1 MHQIFIH
8 AENFTV
14 FQEKQTWEI
23 GRLNFLYGELA
34 TGKSSLF
41 KLIELFPSN
50 DQEMKEVKHFQSFG
64 PHANFENILHD
75 KSKPLKIAFEVRAE
89 IGVFTQNY
97 EFKPSKKQGE
107 GELSHFTIVFNEEIV
122 FEYINGDGQLFT
134 LPTLNLF
141 EAARDFL
148 SKQEKDAPLAE
159 DCPTR
164 SELLIAIF
172 RLADDSNFIGQAERE
187 FFQRTPALKMRK
199 KEPKQDN
206 DLPFQ
211 DFFFQLFEITDFNG
225 LDEFAESLSWF
236 VRQCF
241 STLGLYF
248 QRNILNT
255 TQHFNRFAPTA
266 FKKIEDGFKKLDE
279 FEIFSDVKKINPI
292 FKDFGLP
299 RPIRSDI
306 NDSEGNNYGYSYLF
320 EYANKKRVQYY
331 QLSSTEQR
339 KIFMLT
345 QIISHHDMHSEFN
358 FHNDYGWMYI
368 DNLENLMPVV
378 ELGPFIKNLM
388 KHFPKYYFFFET
400 RGTHVESLTKELI
413 QSKKIKKSEIRIY
426 HFIKNKKKH
435 TAYVSQHTIT
445 KRNEVFPSLYNTNR
459 IEENWKRKIPNQLH
473 FN

>member
-164 SELLIAIF
+164 SELLIAVF

-199 KEPKQDN
+199 KGPKQDS

-255 TQHFNRFAPTA
+255 TQSFNRFAPTA

-279 FEIFSDVKKINPI
+279 FEIFSEEKKITPI

-299 RPIRSDI
+299 KPIRSEI

-368 DNLENLMPVV
+368 DNLENLMPVA
-378 ELGPFIKNLM
+378 ELGSFIKNLI

-413 QSKKIKKSEIRIY
+413 RSKKIKKSEIRIY

-445 KRNEVFPSLYNTNR
+445 KRNEVFPSLYNTNK
-459 IEENWKRKIPNQLH
+459 IEENWKRKIPLQLH

>member
-23 GRLNFLYGELA
+23 GRINFLYGELA
-34 TGKSSLF
+34 TGKSSLI
-41 KLIELFPSN
+41 KLLELFPSN
-50 DQEMKEVKHFQSFG
+50 DQEMKEVKYFQSFG
-64 PHANFENILHD
+64 PYANFENILHD
-75 KSKPLKIAFEVRAE
+75 KNKPLKIGFEVRAE

-164 SELLIAIF
+164 SELLIAVF

-199 KEPKQDN
+199 KGPKQDS

-248 QRNILNT
+248 QRNVLNT
-255 TQHFNRFAPTA
+255 TQSFNRFAPTA

-279 FEIFSDVKKINPI
+279 FEIFSEEKKITPI

-299 RPIRSDI
+299 KPIRSEI

-368 DNLENLMPVV
+368 DNLENLMPVA
-378 ELGPFIKNLM
+378 ELGPFIKNLI

-413 QSKKIKKSEIRIY
+413 RSKKIKKSEIRIY

-459 IEENWKRKIPNQLH
+459 IEENWKRKIPLQLH

>member
-23 GRLNFLYGELA
+23 ERLNFLYGELA

-89 IGVFTQNY
+89 IGVFTQTY

-107 GELSHFTIVFNEEIV
+107 GELSHFTIIFNEEIV
-122 FEYINGDGQLFT
+122 FEYINGDGELFT

-148 SKQEKDAPLAE
+148 SKQEKGAPLAD

-164 SELLIAIF
+164 SELLIAVF

-199 KEPKQDN
+199 KGPKQDS
-206 DLPFQ
+206 DQPFQ

-255 TQHFNRFAPTA
+255 TQSFNRFAPTA

-279 FEIFSDVKKINPI
+279 FEIFADEKKVNPI

-299 RPIRSDI
+299 KPIRSEI
-306 NDSEGNNYGYSYLF
+306 IDSEGNNYGYSYLF
-320 EYANKKRVQYY
+320 EYTNKKRVQYY

-368 DNLENLMPVV
+368 DNLENLMPVN
-378 ELGPFIKNLM
+378 ELGPFIKNLF

-413 QSKKIKKSEIRIY
+413 RSKKIKKSEIRIY
-426 HFIKNKKKH
+426 HFIKNKKNH

-459 IEENWKRKIPNQLH
+459 IEENWKRKIPLQLH

>member
-89 IGVFTQNY
+89 IGVFTQTY

-122 FEYINGDGQLFT
+122 FEYINGDGELFT

-148 SKQEKDAPLAE
+148 SKQEKGAPLAE

-164 SELLIAIF
+164 SELLIAVF

-199 KEPKQDN
+199 KGPKQDS
-206 DLPFQ
+206 DQPFQ

-255 TQHFNRFAPTA
+255 TQNFNRFAPTA

-279 FEIFSDVKKINPI
+279 FEIFADEKKVNPI

-299 RPIRSDI
+299 KPIRSEI
-306 NDSEGNNYGYSYLF
+306 IDSEGNNYGYSYLF

-368 DNLENLMPVV
+368 DNLENLMPVN
-378 ELGPFIKNLM
+378 ELGPFIKNLF

-413 QSKKIKKSEIRIY
+413 RSKKIKKSEIRIY
-426 HFIKNKKKH
+426 HFIKNKKNH

-459 IEENWKRKIPNQLH
+459 IEENWKIKIPLQLH

>member
-89 IGVFTQNY
+89 IGVFIQTY

-122 FEYINGDGQLFT
+122 FEYINGDGELFT

-148 SKQEKDAPLAE
+148 SKQEKGVPLAD

-164 SELLIAIF
+164 SELLIAVF

-199 KEPKQDN
+199 KGPKQDS
-206 DLPFQ
+206 DQPFQ

-255 TQHFNRFAPTA
+255 TQNFNRFAPTA

-279 FEIFSDVKKINPI
+279 FEIFADEKKVNPI

-299 RPIRSDI
+299 KPIRSEI
-306 NDSEGNNYGYSYLF
+306 IDSEGNNYGYSYLF

-368 DNLENLMPVV
+368 DNLENLMPVN
-378 ELGPFIKNLM
+378 ELGPFIKNLF

-413 QSKKIKKSEIRIY
+413 RSKKIKKSEIRIY
-426 HFIKNKKKH
+426 HFIKNKKNH

-459 IEENWKRKIPNQLH
+459 IEENWKIKIPLQLH

>member
-14 FQEKQTWEI
+14 FQENQTWEI

-50 DQEMKEVKHFQSFG
+50 DQEMKQVKHFQSFG

-89 IGVFTQNY
+89 IGVFTQTY

-122 FEYINGDGQLFT
+122 FEYINGDGELFT

-148 SKQEKDAPLAE
+148 SKQEKGAPLAD

-164 SELLIAIF
+164 SELLIAVF

-199 KEPKQDN
+199 KGPKQDS
-206 DLPFQ
+206 DQPFQ

-236 VRQCF
+236 IRQCF

-255 TQHFNRFAPTA
+255 TQSFNRFAPTA

-279 FEIFSDVKKINPI
+279 FEIFADEKKVNPI

-299 RPIRSDI
+299 KPIRSEI
-306 NDSEGNNYGYSYLF
+306 IDSEGNNYGYSYLF
-320 EYANKKRVQYY
+320 EYTNKKRVQYY

-339 KIFMLT
+339 KVFMLT

-368 DNLENLMPVV
+368 DNLENLMPVN
-378 ELGPFIKNLM
+378 ELGPFIKNLF

-413 QSKKIKKSEIRIY
+413 RSKKIKKSEIRIY
-426 HFIKNKKKH
+426 HFIKNKKNH

-445 KRNEVFPSLYNTNR
+445 KRNEVFPSLYKSSKTN
-459 IEENWKRKIPNQLH
+459 ENWKRKIPLQLH

>member
-1 MHQIFIH
+1 MHRIFIH
-8 AENFTV
+8 AENFTL
-14 FQEKQTWEI
+14 FQDKQTWEI

-41 KLIELFPSN
+41 KLLELFPSN
-50 DQEMKEVKHFQSFG
+50 DHEMKEVKHFQSFG

-75 KSKPLKIAFEVRAE
+75 KSKPLKIGFEVRAE
-89 IGVFTQNY
+89 IGVFTQTY
-97 EFKPSKKQGE
+97 EFKSAEKKKE
-107 GELSHFTIVFNEEIV
+107 AVLSNFKIIFNEEIV
-122 FEYINGDGQLFT
+122 FEYVDGDGQLFT

-148 SKQEKDAPLAE
+148 SKQEKDAPLAD

-164 SELLIAIF
+164 SELLIAVF
-172 RLADDSNFIGQAERE
+172 RLADDSNYIGKVERE

-199 KEPKQDN
+199 KGPKQES
-206 DLPFQ
+206 DLPFE
-211 DFFFQLFEITDFNG
+211 DFFFQLFEITEFNG
-225 LDEFAESLSWF
+225 LSDFAESLSWF
-236 VRQCF
+236 IRQCF
-241 STLGLYF
+241 SMLGLYF

-255 TQHFNRFAPTA
+255 TQNYNRFAPTA

-279 FEIFSDVKKINPI
+279 FEIFSDEKKTTPI

-299 RPIRSDI
+299 KPIKSEI

-320 EYANKKRVQYY
+320 EYSNKKRVQYY

-339 KIFMLT
+339 KIFLLT
-345 QIISHHDMHSEFN
+345 QIIAHQHMHCEFD

-368 DNLENLMPVV
+368 DNLENLIPVA
-378 ELGPFIKNLM
+378 ELGTFIKNLL
-388 KHFPKYYFFFET
+388 KHFPKYHYFFET
-400 RGTHVESLTKELI
+400 RGTHIESLTKELI
-413 QSKKIKKSEIRIY
+413 RSKKIKKSDIRIY
-426 HFIKNKKKH
+426 HFIKNKKTQTSH
-435 TAYVSQHTIT
+435 ISQHTVT

-459 IEENWKRKIPNQLH
+459 IQKNWKRKIPLQLH

>member
-1 MHQIFIH
+1 
-8 AENFTV
+8 
-14 FQEKQTWEI
+14 
-23 GRLNFLYGELA
+23 
-34 TGKSSLF
+34 
-41 KLIELFPSN
+41 
-50 DQEMKEVKHFQSFG
+50 
-64 PHANFENILHD
+64 
-75 KSKPLKIAFEVRAE
+75 
-89 IGVFTQNY
+89 
-97 EFKPSKKQGE
+97 
-107 GELSHFTIVFNEEIV
+107 
-122 FEYINGDGQLFT
+122 
-134 LPTLNLF
+134 
-141 EAARDFL
+141 
-148 SKQEKDAPLAE
+148 
-159 DCPTR
+159 
-164 SELLIAIF
+164 
-172 RLADDSNFIGQAERE
+172 
-187 FFQRTPALKMRK
+187 MRK
-199 KEPKQDN
+199 KGPKQDS
-206 DLPFQ
+206 DQPFQ

-255 TQHFNRFAPTA
+255 TQNFNRFAPTA

-279 FEIFSDVKKINPI
+279 FEIFADEKKINPI

-299 RPIRSDI
+299 MPIRSEI
-306 NDSEGNNYGYSYLF
+306 IDSEGNNYGYSYLF

-368 DNLENLMPVV
+368 DNLENLMPVN
-378 ELGPFIKNLM
+378 ELGPFIKNLF

-413 QSKKIKKSEIRIY
+413 RSKKIKKSEIRIY
-426 HFIKNKKKH
+426 HFIKNKKNH

-459 IEENWKRKIPNQLH
+459 IEENWKRKIPLQLH

>member
-75 KSKPLKIAFEVRAE
+75 KSKPLKVAFEVRAE
-89 IGVFTQNY
+89 IGVFIQTY

-122 FEYINGDGQLFT
+122 FEYINGDGELFT

-148 SKQEKDAPLAE
+148 SKQEKGAPLAE

-164 SELLIAIF
+164 SELLIAVF

-199 KEPKQDN
+199 KGPKQDN
-206 DLPFQ
+206 DQPFQ

-255 TQHFNRFAPTA
+255 TQNFNRFAPTA

-279 FEIFSDVKKINPI
+279 FEIFADEKKINPI

-299 RPIRSDI
+299 KPIRSEI
-306 NDSEGNNYGYSYLF
+306 IDSEGNNYGYSYLF

-368 DNLENLMPVV
+368 DNLENLMPVN
-378 ELGPFIKNLM
+378 ELGPFIKNLF

-413 QSKKIKKSEIRIY
+413 RSKKIKKSEIRIY
-426 HFIKNKKKH
+426 HFIKNKKNH

-459 IEENWKRKIPNQLH
+459 IEENWKRKIPLQLH

>member
-1 MHQIFIH
+1 
-8 AENFTV
+8 
-14 FQEKQTWEI
+14 
-23 GRLNFLYGELA
+23 
-34 TGKSSLF
+34 
-41 KLIELFPSN
+41 
-50 DQEMKEVKHFQSFG
+50 MKEVKHFQSFG

-89 IGVFTQNY
+89 IGVFIQTY

-122 FEYINGDGQLFT
+122 FEYINGDGELFT

-148 SKQEKDAPLAE
+148 SKQEKGAPLAE

-164 SELLIAIF
+164 SELLIAVF

-199 KEPKQDN
+199 KGPKQDN
-206 DLPFQ
+206 DQPFQ
-211 DFFFQLFEITDFNG
+211 DFFFQLFEITYFNG

-255 TQHFNRFAPTA
+255 TQNFNRFAPTA

-279 FEIFSDVKKINPI
+279 FEIFADEKKINPI

-299 RPIRSDI
+299 KPIRSEI
-306 NDSEGNNYGYSYLF
+306 IDSEGNNYGYSYLF
-320 EYANKKRVQYY
+320 EYSNKKRVQYY

-368 DNLENLMPVV
+368 DNLENLIPVN
-378 ELGPFIKNLM
+378 ELGPFIKNLF

-426 HFIKNKKKH
+426 HFIKNKKNH

-445 KRNEVFPSLYNTNR
+445 KRNEVFPSLYNTNKM
-459 IEENWKRKIPNQLH
+459 EGNWKRKIPLQLH

>member
-1 MHQIFIH
+1 MLTYADVCLHMLTY
-8 AENFTV
+8 AD
-14 FQEKQTWEI
+14 I
-23 GRLNFLYGELA
+23 GEFLFVGA
-34 TGKSSLF
+34 
-41 KLIELFPSN
+41 
-50 DQEMKEVKHFQSFG
+50 VKTERSVT
-64 PHANFENILHD
+64 PFENILHD

-97 EFKPSKKQGE
+97 EFKPSEKQGE

-164 SELLIAIF
+164 SELLIAVF

-199 KEPKQDN
+199 KGPKQDS

-255 TQHFNRFAPTA
+255 TQRFNRFAPTA

-279 FEIFSDVKKINPI
+279 FEIFSEEKKITPI

-299 RPIRSDI
+299 KPIRSEI

-368 DNLENLMPVV
+368 DNLENLMPVA
-378 ELGPFIKNLM
+378 ELGPFIKNLI

-413 QSKKIKKSEIRIY
+413 RSKKIKKSEIRIY

-445 KRNEVFPSLYNTNR
+445 KRNEVFPSLYNTNK
-459 IEENWKRKIPNQLH
+459 IEENWKRKIPAQLH

>member
-34 TGKSSLF
+34 TGKSSLI
-41 KLIELFPSN
+41 KLLELFPSN
-50 DQEMKEVKHFQSFG
+50 EQEMKEVKYFQSFG
-64 PHANFENILHD
+64 PYANFENILHD

-89 IGVFTQNY
+89 IGVFTQTY
-97 EFKPSKKQGE
+97 EFLPSEMKNE
-107 GELSHFTIVFNEEIV
+107 AVLSNFNVIFNEETV
-122 FEYINGDGQLFT
+122 FEYTNGDGQLFT

-141 EAARDFL
+141 EAARGFL
-148 SKQEKDAPLAE
+148 SKQEKDVPLAD

-164 SELLIAIF
+164 SELLIAVF
-172 RLADDSNFIGQAERE
+172 RLADDSNLIGQAERE
-187 FFQRTPALKMRK
+187 FFQRTPALKMK
-199 KEPKQDN
+199 KNASEEEKNQ
-206 DLPFQ
+206 PFSELY
-211 DFFFQLFEITDFNG
+211 FQLFEITEFNG

-241 STLGLYF
+241 STMGLYF

-255 TQHFNRFAPTA
+255 THNFNRFSPTA
-266 FKKIEDGFKKLDE
+266 FKKIEDGYKKLDD
-279 FEIFSDVKKINPI
+279 FEILSDKKKITPI

-299 RPIRSDI
+299 TPIKSEI

-320 EYANKKRVQYY
+320 EYPNNKRVQYY

-339 KIFMLT
+339 RIFLIT
-345 QIISHHDMHSEFN
+345 QIIAHQQTHCEFD
-358 FHNDYGWMYI
+358 FHNDYGWMYL
-368 DNLENLMPVV
+368 DNLENIIPVV
-378 ELGPFIKNLM
+378 EIGTFIKNLL
-388 KHFPKYYFFFET
+388 KHFPKYYYFFET

-413 QSKKIKKSEIRIY
+413 RSRKIKKSDIRIY
-426 HFIKNKKKH
+426 HFIKNKKNH
-435 TAYVSQHTIT
+435 TSHVSLHTVT
-445 KRNEVFPSLYNTNR
+445 KRNEVSPSLYNANR
-459 IEENWKRKIPNQLH
+459 IKDNWKRKIPLQLH

>member
-89 IGVFTQNY
+89 IGVFTQTY

-122 FEYINGDGQLFT
+122 FEYINGDGELFT

-148 SKQEKDAPLAE
+148 SKQEKGAPLAE

-164 SELLIAIF
+164 SELLIAVF

-199 KEPKQDN
+199 KGPKQDS
-206 DLPFQ
+206 DQPFQ

-255 TQHFNRFAPTA
+255 TQSFNRFAPTA

-279 FEIFSDVKKINPI
+279 FEIFADEKKVNPI

-299 RPIRSDI
+299 KPIRSEI
-306 NDSEGNNYGYSYLF
+306 IDSEGNNYGYSYLF

-339 KIFMLT
+339 KVFMLT

-368 DNLENLMPVV
+368 DNLENLMPVN
-378 ELGPFIKNLM
+378 ELGPFIKNLF

-413 QSKKIKKSEIRIY
+413 RSKKIKKSEIRIY
-426 HFIKNKKKH
+426 HFIKNKKNH

-459 IEENWKRKIPNQLH
+459 IEENWKRKIPLQLH

>member
-23 GRLNFLYGELA
+23 GRLNFLYGDLA

-50 DQEMKEVKHFQSFG
+50 DQEKKEVKYLQSFG

-75 KSKPLKIAFEVRAE
+75 NSKPLKIAFEVRAE
-89 IGVFTQNY
+89 IGVFTQTY
-97 EFKPSKKQGE
+97 EFKPSKKKGE

-122 FEYINGDGQLFT
+122 FEYINGDGELFT

-148 SKQEKDAPLAE
+148 SKQEKGAPLAE

-164 SELLIAIF
+164 SELLIAVF

-199 KEPKQDN
+199 KGPKQESDE
-206 DLPFQ
+206 PFQ

-255 TQHFNRFAPTA
+255 TQRFNRFSPTA

-279 FEIFSDVKKINPI
+279 FEIFADEKKINPI

-299 RPIRSDI
+299 KPIRSEI
-306 NDSEGNNYGYSYLF
+306 IDSEGNNYGYSYLF

-368 DNLENLMPVV
+368 DNLENLMPLN
-378 ELGPFIKNLM
+378 ELGPFIKNLF

-400 RGTHVESLTKELI
+400 RGAHVESLTKELI
-413 QSKKIKKSEIRIY
+413 RSKKIKKSEIRIY
-426 HFIKNKKKH
+426 HFIKNKKTH

-459 IEENWKRKIPNQLH
+459 IQENWKRKIPLQLH

>member
-97 EFKPSKKQGE
+97 EFKPSEKQGE

-148 SKQEKDAPLAE
+148 SKQDKNAPLAD

-164 SELLIAIF
+164 SELLIAVF

-199 KEPKQDN
+199 KGPKQDS
-206 DLPFQ
+206 DAPFQ
-211 DFFFQLFEITDFNG
+211 DYFFQLFEITDFNG

-236 VRQCF
+236 VRHCF

-255 TQHFNRFAPTA
+255 TQRFNRFAPTA

-279 FEIFSDVKKINPI
+279 FEIFSEEKKITPI

-299 RPIRSDI
+299 KHIRSEI

-368 DNLENLMPVV
+368 DNLENLMPVA
-378 ELGPFIKNLM
+378 ELGPFIKNLI
-388 KHFPKYYFFFET
+388 KHFPKYHYFFET
-400 RGTHVESLTKELI
+400 RGSHIESLTKELI
-413 QSKKIKKSEIRIY
+413 RSKKIKKSDIRIY
-426 HFIKNKKKH
+426 HFIKNKKTQTSH
-435 TAYVSQHTIT
+435 VSQHTFT

-459 IEENWKRKIPNQLH
+459 IQENWKRKIPLQLH

>member
-14 FQEKQTWEI
+14 FKEKQTWEI

-41 KLIELFPSN
+41 KLLELFPSN

-75 KSKPLKIAFEVRAE
+75 KSKPLKLAFEVRAE
-89 IGVFTQNY
+89 IGVFTQTY

-164 SELLIAIF
+164 SELLIAVF

-199 KEPKQDN
+199 KGPKQDS
-206 DLPFQ
+206 DMPFQ

-248 QRNILNT
+248 QRNLLDT
-255 TQHFNRFAPTA
+255 THSFNRFSPTV
-266 FKKIEDGFKKLDE
+266 FKKIEDGFKKIDE
-279 FEIFSDVKKINPI
+279 FEIFSDSKKITPI

-299 RPIRSDI
+299 KPIKSEI
-306 NDSEGNNYGYSYLF
+306 NDSAGNNYGYSYLF
-320 EYANKKRVQYY
+320 EYANKKQVQYY

-339 KIFMLT
+339 KIFLLT

-358 FHNDYGWMYI
+358 FHNDYGWMYL
-368 DNLENLMPVV
+368 DNLENLMPVA
-378 ELGPFIKNLM
+378 ELGAFIKTLI
-388 KHFPKYYFFFET
+388 KHFPKYYFFLET
-400 RGTHVESLTKELI
+400 RGAHVESLTKELLR
-413 QSKKIKKSEIRIY
+413 SKKIKKSEIRIY
-426 HFIKNKKKH
+426 HFIKNKKNH
-435 TAYVSQHTIT
+435 NAYVSQHTIT

-459 IEENWKRKIPNQLH
+459 IEENWKRKIPLQLH

>member
-23 GRLNFLYGELA
+23 GKLNFLYGELA

-64 PHANFENILHD
+64 PHANFENILHE

-89 IGVFTQNY
+89 IGIFTQTY

-134 LPTLNLF
+134 LPTLKLF

-148 SKQEKDAPLAE
+148 SKQEKDAPLAD

-279 FEIFSDVKKINPI
+279 FEIFSDAKKINPI

-299 RPIRSDI
+299 KPIRSDI

-368 DNLENLMPVV
+368 DNLENLMPVN
-378 ELGPFIKNLM
+378 ELGPFIKNLI

-426 HFIKNKKKH
+426 HFIKNKKNH

>member
-89 IGVFTQNY
+89 IGVFTQTY

-122 FEYINGDGQLFT
+122 FEYINGDGELFT

-148 SKQEKDAPLAE
+148 SKQEKGAPLEE

-164 SELLIAIF
+164 SELLIAVF

-199 KEPKQDN
+199 KGPKQDN
-206 DLPFQ
+206 DQPFQ

-255 TQHFNRFAPTA
+255 TQNFNRFAPTA

-279 FEIFSDVKKINPI
+279 FEIFADEKKINPI

-299 RPIRSDI
+299 KPIRSEI
-306 NDSEGNNYGYSYLF
+306 IDSEGNNYGYSYLF

-368 DNLENLMPVV
+368 DNLENLMPVN
-378 ELGPFIKNLM
+378 ELGPFIKNLF

-413 QSKKIKKSEIRIY
+413 RSKKIKKSEIRIY
-426 HFIKNKKKH
+426 HFIKNKKNH

-459 IEENWKRKIPNQLH
+459 IEENWKRKIPLQLH

>member
-23 GRLNFLYGELA
+23 GRINFLYGELA
-34 TGKSSLF
+34 TGKSSLI
-41 KLIELFPSN
+41 KLLELFPSN
-50 DQEMKEVKHFQSFG
+50 DQEMKEVKYFQSFG
-64 PHANFENILHD
+64 PYANFENILHD
-75 KSKPLKIAFEVRAE
+75 KNKPLKIGFEVRAE

-164 SELLIAIF
+164 SELLIAVF

-199 KEPKQDN
+199 KGPKQDS

-248 QRNILNT
+248 QRNVLNT
-255 TQHFNRFAPTA
+255 TQSFNRFAPTA

-279 FEIFSDVKKINPI
+279 FEIFSEEKKITPI

-299 RPIRSDI
+299 KPIRSEI

-368 DNLENLMPVV
+368 DNLENLMPVA
-378 ELGPFIKNLM
+378 ELGPFIKNLI

-413 QSKKIKKSEIRIY
+413 RSKKIKKSEIRIY

-459 IEENWKRKIPNQLH
+459 IEENWKRKISLQLH